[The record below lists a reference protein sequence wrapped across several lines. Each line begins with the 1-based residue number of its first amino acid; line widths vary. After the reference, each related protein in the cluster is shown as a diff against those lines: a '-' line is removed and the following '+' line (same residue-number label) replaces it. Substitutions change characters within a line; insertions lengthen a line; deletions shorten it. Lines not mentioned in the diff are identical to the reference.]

1 MTKLQRQKHIKNVLS
16 TLAKDENLEIDK
28 WDNLI
33 SVDGTFRYK
42 SKKTVLR
49 KERRVPS
56 LGWVTGW
63 SAYFKDI
70 EVKDEKIHVMKRIA

>member
-1 MTKLQRQKHIKNVLS
+1 MTKIQRQKHIKNVLS
-16 TLAKDENLEIDK
+16 TLAKDENLEIDRY
-28 WDNLI
+28 DNLV

-49 KERRVPS
+49 KESKTSV
-56 LGWVTGW
+56 GWRTIW

-70 EVKDEKIHVMKRIA
+70 GVRDKQIHVMKRIA